1 MTPAASG
8 GFRKTSERLIHE
20 GYIISLLE
28 AEFEGPAGER
38 ITRDV
43 IRHPGAVAVVAI
55 DGDEVVLVRQF
66 RAALEAEMLEIPA
79 GKLDVPGEPL
89 EAAAR
94 RELVEEVGL
103 DAPHLEV
110 LATFHNS
117 GGFCDEVTTVFLATE
132 LVEATSEAFSVEE
145 QYLTVERVRIDDV
158 HDLIADGTITDAKT
172 VIGLL
177 TALRRLG
184 R

>member
-8 GFRKTSERLIHE
+8 GFRKTSERMIHE

-94 RELVEEVGL
+94 R
-103 DAPHLEV
+103 
-110 LATFHNS
+110 
-117 GGFCDEVTTVFLATE
+117 
-132 LVEATSEAFSVEE
+132 
-145 QYLTVERVRIDDV
+145 
-158 HDLIADGTITDAKT
+158 
-172 VIGLL
+172 
-177 TALRRLG
+177 
-184 R
+184 